1 MYKYSEFPNYLL
13 KLISQLDNRYE
24 SEESISFYQD
34 QIEYVEPEDVCGVG
48 LIDCRREIKR
58 EKFRN
63 W

>member
-1 MYKYSEFPNYLL
+1 MNPKNPLVSIN
-13 KLISQLDNRYE
+13 QLDYRNE